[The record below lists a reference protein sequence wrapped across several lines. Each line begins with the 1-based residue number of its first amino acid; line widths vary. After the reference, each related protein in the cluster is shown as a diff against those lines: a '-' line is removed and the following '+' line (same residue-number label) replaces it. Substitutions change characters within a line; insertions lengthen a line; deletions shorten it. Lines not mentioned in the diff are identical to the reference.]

1 MCVMY
6 NVYTIEFVHQG
17 IEFTCI
23 IYYSEEFEMLR
34 RQCNINQLMIES
46 LCRCQTWSASGG
58 KSKSHFYKTQ
68 GHYSTFLFLFSLLL
82 TKVRVGNRR

>member
-1 MCVMY
+1 MPC
-6 NVYTIEFVHQG
+6 IEFVHEG

-23 IYYSEEFEMLR
+23 IYYAKEFEMLR

-46 LCRCQTWSASGG
+46 LCRCQTWTASGG

-68 GHYSTFLFLFSLLL
+68 GSVCDMSTRQSALVADS
-82 TKVRVGNRR
+82 TA